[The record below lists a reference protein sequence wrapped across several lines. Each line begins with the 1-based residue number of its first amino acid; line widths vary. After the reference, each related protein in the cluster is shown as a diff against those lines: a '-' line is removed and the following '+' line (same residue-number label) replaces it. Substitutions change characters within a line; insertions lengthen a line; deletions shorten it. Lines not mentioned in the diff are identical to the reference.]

1 MSRRFFLSYV
11 RQGAAGGVVG
21 VDPLRGPIGQPPRI
35 KPQLKVSRDGAELT
49 PIEGPEIR
57 VMDPGDVLTLSRGFV
72 TRRYPEP
79 DSTDVPSNE
88 LAYVEFSRPDL
99 PWMFTPASA
108 TPEHRLRPWI
118 VLVVV
123 PLAAQLASDRGG
135 LKIPVAELPDL
146 RQSNAWAHAQIM
158 AETPEDIGPAV
169 VRGGAGAVSRLVC
182 PRRLQE
188 GVFYRACVVPA
199 FDAALAPRW
208 SVDAGGAIELPIY
221 DSWTFRAGAKEDFEE
236 LVLRLHPAESMASL
250 GTRPISAFRPW
261 PTWKTLRA
269 LAGTPADTTPAI
281 FQQDG
286 ALAAPEQRARPSLDD
301 ECAAAFRTRMAQH
314 VNHPFADSDPLPAD
328 DDPPPADDPRE
339 VPGSEGASLA
349 PPIYGGHHAN
359 VDKVNPTATR
369 WIEDQN
375 LDPRRRA
382 AAAMGSRY
390 VQEHQEFLM
399 ARAWEQ
405 LRDIEKA
412 NHLRRMAELA
422 SVTADAVHRRSV
434 TTLRPTEVIG
444 LAGPARTRIRRA
456 DQTLSAE
463 VASSVLPE
471 AVATPAFARL
481 ARPMG
486 PVAHRMLREG
496 PSMLIERGL
505 QGEERVLPP
514 RITAAAPHVS
524 LIRLSQSATGDVTS
538 RQTAI
543 HRRLVGG
550 AEEVTLATAL
560 SAAQRAVDDAERASA
575 GGLPFPAGLE
585 ATRTGIRSDLAA
597 FDLRSG
603 SVAGLRTLF
612 DDPSK
617 VRVASDVVRATVA
630 FVAQHEMAPAI
641 DSPRPGRTLDPGQL
655 GIAVSAEL
663 RPSKYLGIRLRDRID
678 VPIPQREDPLQQI
691 MAHPEFPAPLALALI
706 QEAPNAILPGL
717 GTFPN
722 NRVALLETN
731 PSFIEA
737 FLVGVNHEMN
747 REFLWREFPTDQ
759 RGTPF
764 KHFWPRPA
772 AAGSDGR
779 EIEEIA
785 RWHLDRRLG
794 TNLAGG
800 RGAETVLLVRGDVL
814 RRYPFTIVM
823 AAPAIDPAGTVGP
836 FSDWRL
842 PTFPVP
848 LGNDSMA
855 YVFDLDPKVALGVPG
870 WFFVFQEPRAVP
882 RYGFDVS
889 RSGDSALWSDLAWPD
904 VPLARGMFVDVDR
917 PPTFAPADPRG
928 AAWGGTAADMA
939 TIAMVRPFRLLFHAR
954 ALFNV

>member
-1 MSRRFFLSYV
+1 
-11 RQGAAGGVVG
+11 
-21 VDPLRGPIGQPPRI
+21 
-35 KPQLKVSRDGAELT
+35 
-49 PIEGPEIR
+49 
-57 VMDPGDVLTLSRGFV
+57 
-72 TRRYPEP
+72 
-79 DSTDVPSNE
+79 
-88 LAYVEFSRPDL
+88 
-99 PWMFTPASA
+99 
-108 TPEHRLRPWI
+108 
-118 VLVVV
+118 
-123 PLAAQLASDRGG
+123 
-135 LKIPVAELPDL
+135 
-146 RQSNAWAHAQIM
+146 
-158 AETPEDIGPAV
+158 
-169 VRGGAGAVSRLVC
+169 
-182 PRRLQE
+182 
-188 GVFYRACVVPA
+188 
-199 FDAALAPRW
+199 
-208 SVDAGGAIELPIY
+208 
-221 DSWTFRAGAKEDFEE
+221 
-236 LVLRLHPAESMASL
+236 
-250 GTRPISAFRPW
+250 
-261 PTWKTLRA
+261 
-269 LAGTPADTTPAI
+269 
-281 FQQDG
+281 
-286 ALAAPEQRARPSLDD
+286 
-301 ECAAAFRTRMAQH
+301 
-314 VNHPFADSDPLPAD
+314 
-328 DDPPPADDPRE
+328 
-339 VPGSEGASLA
+339 
-349 PPIYGGHHAN
+349 
-359 VDKVNPTATR
+359 
-369 WIEDQN
+369 
-375 LDPRRRA
+375 
-382 AAAMGSRY
+382 
-390 VQEHQEFLM
+390 
-399 ARAWEQ
+399 
-405 LRDIEKA
+405 
-412 NHLRRMAELA
+412 
-422 SVTADAVHRRSV
+422 
-434 TTLRPTEVIG
+434 
-444 LAGPARTRIRRA
+444 
-456 DQTLSAE
+456 
-463 VASSVLPE
+463 
-471 AVATPAFARL
+471 
-481 ARPMG
+481 
-486 PVAHRMLREG
+486 
-496 PSMLIERGL
+496 
-505 QGEERVLPP
+505 
-514 RITAAAPHVS
+514 
-524 LIRLSQSATGDVTS
+524 VTS

-641 DSPRPGRTLDPGQL
+641 DSPRPGLTLDPGQL

-785 RWHLDRRLG
+785 RWRLDRRLG

-823 AAPAIDPAGTVGP
+823 AAPAIDPGGTVGP